1 MIKLNHKIIR
11 KITQKFTSPNLSF
24 LASALLII
32 LLGVPIQAKANID
45 TSALV
50 GSTAGNFSVNQGAAN
65 YTIPI
70 TIPPGV
76 AGMKPELSINYSSQ
90 AGNGLLGIGFSLGGV
105 SAITRCA
112 KTIATDGA
120 KGGVNYNTN
129 DKYCIDGQRLIAISG
144 TAGRANSEYR
154 TEIDNFSRVKYNGN
168 YWSVETKSGQTFEYG
183 NTTDSKIEAQGKS
196 VVRLWAV
203 NKITDATDNA
213 ITYHYNEN
221 NSKGEHTL
229 EQINYAN
236 NANSIRFTYE
246 NRTDANAI
254 YQAGSKITQSKLL
267 TSITTYVGDQ
277 ALRSYDLTYG
287 QTGVRQLNQLA
298 SLQECVGGDCLPK
311 TVFGWSDSQENG
323 FALVNQWQEDVGDDW
338 MNQPQHYNGNGDGT
352 HILLLDMNGDSLPDR
367 VLDRNPSNNQRGFFV
382 FLNTGNGFDEGS
394 QWQSNLGGRWNW
406 KNQPKRIWKGGVYSD
421 LLDINGDGL
430 PDRVFDRNPSN
441 DQQGL
446 YVFLNNGSGF
456 DAGKQWQEDVGDDWM
471 NQPQHYNGNGDGIH
485 ILLLDMNGDSLPDRV
500 LDRNPSNNQL
510 GFFVFL
516 NTGNGF
522 DEGSQWQS
530 NLGGRWNWKNQPK
543 RRWKSGIYSDLL
555 DINGDGLP
563 DRVFDRNP
571 SNDQQGLYVFLNNGS
586 GFDAGKQWQE
596 DVGDDWMNQPKHG
609 ASNGATYSDLLDING
624 DGLPDRVFDRNPS
637 NDQQGLY
644 VFLNIGNGFD
654 SGRQWQSDLG
664 SDWMNRLR
672 HATNNGTYSDLLDI
686 NGDGLPD
693 RVFDRNPSN
702 DQQGLYVFLNNGSG
716 FDAGKQWQEDVGDDY
731 WNLVQDISKNEVHS
745 QLIDTNG
752 DGLIDKIT
760 SRNPA
765 TNQPGL
771 HVFLN
776 QTEHSK
782 LVNVTNGF
790 NTQTKINYKPLT
802 DSSVYTKDNNATY
815 PSIDIQNAMQVVSNV
830 ITDNAIGGENTT
842 SYTYGGAKAN
852 LKGRGLLGFRWIETK
867 DQQSNKITRSEYL
880 QYFPYTG
887 QIKSNKEYIEQNGS
901 RILLNEQIN
910 SYSSRLNN
918 TKVSMPYLT
927 QSFEKFYDFSS
938 GNFMNSVTTNYDNY
952 DDYGNFGKIQVTT
965 AGNDKMFIKT
975 TNNTYSN
982 DTDNWHLGRLTL
994 AEVTHSH
1001 SQEYGESITRTSSFG
1016 YYDNGLLRY
1025 QIIEPDA
1032 DKWLSK
1038 AYAYDS
1044 YGNKIKTI
1052 VGIVAGDDITTRV
1065 TKAEYDANGQFP
1077 VQITNALG
1085 HSETKT
1091 YDSKTGNILS
1101 LTGPNGLTTTW
1112 QYDSL
1117 GRKITQTRADGTHS
1131 SWDYNWAI
1139 GEATNSIYKIS
1150 QTNSGKP
1157 EQITYFDAFNRPV
1170 KKTHQGFDGRW
1181 VNQDTNYDN
1190 LGRITSASLPYFS
1203 GDPAYYVSSK
1213 YDAIGRVV
1221 EITKPN
1227 DNFDQATETTQYQGL
1242 VSIQTNALGNQKTI
1256 SKNAIGKII
1265 RIDEPEGAWLT
1276 HHHDSIGNL
1285 VKTIVGGVQ
1294 TTMAYDIR
1302 GNKISMNDPDM
1313 GTWNYEYDVLGQLTK
1328 QTDAKGQIVATVYDK
1343 LGRIIKR
1350 TEAEGTTNWT
1360 YDTASN
1366 GIGKLASVQAPTG
1379 YRKDYNYDAFGRVAT
1394 VQTHADNQTFNISN
1408 QYDNNSRLSKQ
1419 TLPQNFLVE
1428 NVYNEQGYLS
1438 AIRSP
1443 KEQIADYD
1451 WEHLAELLENSLFS
1465 VEEALEKANYYEQK
1479 VSKYQNHAK
1488 LYLWLASILKAK
1500 DETFDYLSQNSSSL
1514 ADMAEQLTANANS
1527 LIATANI
1534 LQQQAK
1540 MYKKLADTF
1549 FIAMNRFIYL
1559 SAMNVPADQQ
1569 RSYIATDEQKN
1580 SWSISY
1586 SSSAGK
1592 SYSNGYASCKDKNWC
1607 DILVRV
1613 SKSTGEMFNRIAI
1626 QKAQQAQELL
1636 DKAEQKLFW
1645 AEIYLDAS
1653 FISSASISLYT
1664 EKAEK
1669 YIQKAQQASEKAI
1682 FWRNIAEKAVKNDN
1696 IDHYQAMLA
1705 DSDNVYFWRAKSMDA
1720 ANRLTG
1726 NIFGNGLST
1735 EKAYNQATGHLNTIQ
1750 SGFGY
1755 NNPIRDLAYTYDKMD
1770 NVISR
1775 QNHINGLQE
1784 QFNYDNLD
1792 RLISADTLGEI
1803 GGISVDSQQSFDYD
1817 INGNITYKSDIG
1829 DYNYNSVYRSL
1840 PHTPQYISNG
1850 SNNQSYQYDANG
1862 NMIQSGDKQIAWTS
1876 FNKPKTFSKGDFRTQ
1891 FVYAPDRARYLKV
1904 QTGNNTHIRT
1914 NYVGKVYEQISDTS
1928 TTTPTTKHRYFIYA
1942 DGQLITIHSKTTANN
1957 SQLPDETRYLHR
1969 DNLGSIDTITD
1980 GRGNIVERLSYDAF
1994 GKRRTANWRTDDD
2007 ITAPVLTNRG
2017 FTGHEHID
2025 EMGFIHMNGR
2035 VYDPSIGRF
2044 LSADPNIQSPYNTQS
2059 YNRYSYVLNNPLK
2072 YTDPSGY
2079 FFKKLFRSI
2088 KRFVKKY
2095 ARVIVAAVIAYY
2107 TGGLITGSAWA
2118 NCTAIGSS
2126 WVGTAAAGAAGGAA
2140 FGFSNTVLHGGSFK
2154 DAFNNAAK
2162 GGLAG
2167 AITGG
2172 IAGYYDGAWNAQRIG
2187 ASALGGGVSAE
2198 LQGGEFKDGFKAA
2211 FVSSGLRYVYN
2222 NVANFDTDGRS
2233 GGDAVYKNE
2242 HGHAVEGANNFS
2254 HAEKNKYLVGQP
2266 IPIDK
2271 IVSGNEGSFWSRF
2284 ANRIPL
2290 AGNNIAG
2297 FHDNIFANGYLQQ
2310 TAWNN
2315 VWTMP
2320 VAAGISYGALA
2331 DRYGISTQLAVNRS
2345 R

>member
-32 LLGVPIQAKANID
+32 LLGAPIQAKANID

-120 KGGVNYNTN
+120 KGGVNYNTS

-298 SLQECVGGDCLPK
+298 SLQECVNNECLPA
-311 TVFGWSDSQENG
+311 TVFTYKNIASG
-323 FALVNQWQEDVGDDW
+323 FTDTNWLPRNIGKQWQSNLGSDW
-338 MNQPQHYNGNGDGT
+338 KNRPTHKNGEHSMLIDINGDG
-352 HILLLDMNGDSLPDR
+352 LLDR
-367 VLDRNPSNNQRGFFV
+367 VFDRNPSNDQQGFYVFLNTGNGFKSGRQWQSNLGSDWKNRPTHKNGEHSMLIDINGDGLPDRVFDRNPSNDQQGFYV
-382 FLNTGNGFDEGS
+382 FLNTGNGFDSGR
-394 QWQSNLGGRWNW
+394 QWQSNLGSDW
-406 KNQPKRIWKGGVYSD
+406 KNRPTHKNGEHSMLIDINGDGLPDRVFDRNPSNDQQGFYVFLNTGNGFDSGRQWQSNLGSDWKNRLTHKNGEHSM
-421 LLDINGDGL
+421 LIDINGDGL

-446 YVFLNNGSGF
+446 YVFLN
-456 DAGKQWQEDVGDDWM
+456 
-471 NQPQHYNGNGDGIH
+471 
-485 ILLLDMNGDSLPDRV
+485 
-500 LDRNPSNNQL
+500 
-510 GFFVFL
+510 
-516 NTGNGF
+516 TGNGF
-522 DEGSQWQS
+522 DSGRQWQS
-530 NLGGRWNWKNQPK
+530 NLGSDWKNRLTHK
-543 RRWKSGIYSDLL
+543 NGEHSMLI

-571 SNDQQGLYVFLNNGS
+571 SNDQQGLYVFLNTGN
-586 GFDAGKQWQE
+586 GFDSGRQWQSNL
-596 DVGDDWMNQPKHG
+596 GSDWKNRPTHK
-609 ASNGATYSDLLDING
+609 NGEHSMLIDING
-624 DGLPDRVFDRNPS
+624 DGLPDRVFDRDPS
-637 NDQQGLY
+637 NDQQGFY
-644 VFLNIGNGFD
+644 VFLNTGNGFD
-654 SGRQWQSDLG
+654 SGRQWQFSIVI
-664 SDWMNRLR
+664 DWKNRPT
-672 HATNNGTYSDLLDI
+672 HKNGEHSMMIDI
-686 NGDGLPD
+686 NGDGLLD
-693 RVFDRNPSN
+693 RVFDRNPTN
-702 DQQGLYVFLNNGSG
+702 EQHGFFVILNKTN
-716 FDAGKQWQEDVGDDY
+716 Y
-731 WNLVQDISKNEVHS
+731 SKIKS
-745 QLIDTNG
+745 ITNG
-752 DGLIDKIT
+752 LGIKTTL
-760 SRNPA
+760 
-765 TNQPGL
+765 
-771 HVFLN
+771 
-776 QTEHSK
+776 
-782 LVNVTNGF
+782 
-790 NTQTKINYKPLT
+790 NYKPLT
-802 DSSVYTKDNNATY
+802 DSSVYKKDSNATY
-815 PSIDIQNAMQVVSNV
+815 PSIDIQNAMQVVSSV

-880 QYFPYTG
+880 QDFPYTG
-887 QIKSNKEYIEQNGS
+887 QIKSNKEYIKQNGG

-927 QSFEKFYDFSS
+927 QSIEKSYAFSN

-952 DDYGNFGKIQVTT
+952 DDYGNIEEIVVSTVGDGETFT
-965 AGNDKMFIKT
+965 KT

-982 DTDNWHLGRLTL
+982 DADNWHLGRLTH

-1016 YYDNGLLRY
+1016 YYDNGLLRH
-1025 QIIEPDA
+1025 QTIEPGT
-1032 DKWLSK
+1032 DKWFTTV
-1038 AYAYDS
+1038 YGYDS
-1044 YGNKIKTI
+1044 YGNKT
-1052 VGIVAGDDITTRV
+1052 VTVVLGGDISYRITSRV
-1065 TKAEYDANGQFP
+1065 EYDANGQFP
-1077 VQITNALG
+1077 IQITNALG
-1085 HSETKT
+1085 HSEYKT
-1091 YDSKTGNILS
+1091 YDNKTGNILS
-1101 LTGPNGLTTTW
+1101 LTGPNNLTTEW

-1157 EQITYFDAFNRPV
+1157 EQITYFDAFNRLI

-1203 GDPAYYVSSK
+1203 GDTAYYVSSE

-1227 DNFDQATETTQYQGL
+1227 DNFDQATETTEYQGL
-1242 VSIQTNALGNQKTI
+1242 VTVQTNALGNQKTI

-1265 RIDEPEGAWLT
+1265 RIDEPEGAWLV
-1276 HHHDSIGNL
+1276 HRHDSIGNL

-1479 VSKYQNHAK
+1479 VSQYQKKAEWYKSTADFLMGHSKRHADTAKQLREDADK
-1488 LYLWLASILKAK
+1488 LIS
-1500 DETFDYLSQNSSSL
+1500 
-1514 ADMAEQLTANANS
+1514 TA
-1527 LIATANI
+1527 TK

-1540 MYKKLADTF
+1540 MYKELADAY

-1569 RSYIATDEQKN
+1569 RSYVATDEQKN

-1586 SSSAGK
+1586 SSSPGMVGT

-1613 SKSTGEMFNRIAI
+1613 SKSIGEMFNRIAI
-1626 QKAQQAQELL
+1626 QKVQQAQELI
-1636 DKAEQKLFW
+1636 DEVQQKYQQAEMYQRRSYILSYSS
-1645 AEIYLDAS
+1645 IYLFAKEAQS
-1653 FISSASISLYT
+1653 
-1664 EKAEK
+1664 

-1682 FWRNIAEKAVKNDN
+1682 FWRDVAEKAVKSDN
-1696 IDHYQAMLA
+1696 RDHYQAMLA

-1735 EKAYNQATGHLNTIQ
+1735 EKTYNQATGHLNTIQ
-1750 SGFGY
+1750 SGFKY
-1755 NNPIRDLAYTYDKMD
+1755 DDHIRNLTYQYDKMD

-1957 SQLPDETRYLHR
+1957 SQLADETRYLHR

-1994 GKRRTANWRTDDD
+1994 GKRRAANWRTDDD

-2095 ARVIVAAVIAYY
+2095 ARVIVAAVVSYVSAGALSSWAASWAGAVGTVGNSIA
-2107 TGGLITGSAWA
+2107 TGSILGFSSGAIITGSLK
-2118 NCTAIGSS
+2118 
-2126 WVGTAAAGAAGGAA
+2126 GAVNGA
-2140 FGFSNTVLHGGSFK
+2140 FT
-2154 DAFNNAAK
+2154 
-2162 GGLAG
+2162 G
-2167 AITGG
+2167 AIMGG
-2172 IAGYYDGAWNAQRIG
+2172 IAGHYGDKWSASRVGANAV
-2187 ASALGGGVSAE
+2187 GGGVASEAT
-2198 LQGGEFKDGFKAA
+2198 GGKFRDGFKLA
-2211 FVSSGLRYVYN
+2211 GLTSAMQYVYHSTLGRTSSWQ
-2222 NVANFDTDGRS
+2222 TDSKDLGEQKNYVYHEDS
-2233 GGDAVYKNE
+2233 GTVVPRRGVFGINQEYAKGEWATNWLKQ
-2242 HGHAVEGANNFS
+2242 GAT
-2254 HAEKNKYLVGQP
+2254 
-2266 IPIDK
+2266 IPKFIDK
-2271 IVSGNEGSFWSRF
+2271 WVPGMPS
-2284 ANRIPL
+2284 L
-2290 AGNNIAG
+2290 DQ
-2297 FHDNIFANGYLQQ
+2297 FHDYNQMVFDKIGGYTYDSTLRSIG
-2310 TAWNN
+2310 N
-2315 VWTMP
+2315 VPAMVPATVITYGSLLEGYP
-2320 VAAGISYGALA
+2320 TVALIVDKS
-2331 DRYGISTQLAVNRS
+2331 S
-2345 R
+2345 RR